1 MKKQNEVID
10 SFHKNKVDL
19 TAKSYCPSC
28 TVLSYD
34 VCLHDAYEMNN
45 HNDGVHG
52 VWDRIGASDSAN
64 HDATSDNNRLS
75 GPIIGIDLGTS
86 NSCVS
91 LWHTVKNRAKIIKNS
106 SSKSKSPMTPLECV
120 FLLRELGDIVHI
132 SLMMDPVASDNQMLQ

>member
-1 MKKQNEVID
+1 
-10 SFHKNKVDL
+10 
-19 TAKSYCPSC
+19 
-28 TVLSYD
+28 
-34 VCLHDAYEMNN
+34 MNN
-45 HNDGVHG
+45 HNYGVHG

-64 HDATSDNNRLS
+64 HNTTSDNNRLS

-106 SSKSKSPMTPLECV
+106 SSKSKSPMMPLECV

-132 SLMMDPVASDNQMLQ
+132 SLMRDPVA